1 MKFAEIRETCLEANR
16 AIVEA
21 GLVLLTWGNVSVADR
36 EQGVAAIKPTG
47 VDYETMSPQ
56 DMVVVELGT
65 GKRVDGDLKPSVDTL
80 IHMSLYEGFPG
91 VGAVV
96 HTHSH
101 YAVACAQSMQ
111 EIPVLG
117 TTHADFFHGP
127 IPVTAVPTDEEIAEG
142 YEILTGKSIIRTLEE
157 KGIDPLE
164 TPGALAAYHG
174 PFSWGKDAK
183 HAVQNAIVIEEVAR
197 LAVDMGLLQGAK
209 LPGLPRNMLEKHH
222 SRKHGP
228 NAYYGQG

>member
-1 MKFAEIRETCLEANR
+1 MKYAEIREACLEANH

-36 EQGVAAIKPTG
+36 EEGVAAIKPTG
-47 VDYETMSPQ
+47 VDYGTLSPK

-65 GKRVDGDLKPSVDTL
+65 GNTVDGDLKPSVDTL
-80 IHMSLYEGFPG
+80 IHMALYRGLPG
-91 VGAVV
+91 IAAVV

-101 YAVACAQSMQ
+101 YAVACAQSLR

-127 IPVTAVPTDEEIAEG
+127 IPVAEPPTDEELAEG
-142 YEILTGKSIIRTLEE
+142 YETLTGKAIVRTVEA
-157 KGIDPLE
+157 KGSDPLG

-174 PFSWGKDAK
+174 PFAWGKDAK

-197 LAVDMGLLQGAK
+197 LAVDMGLLRGAE
-209 LPGLPRNMLEKHH
+209 LPGLPKNMLEKHH

-228 NAYYGQG
+228 DAYYGQG